1 MSCSTNTKTPEKK
14 NIHRQM
20 TIEQILSMFPT
31 KAQRLS
37 QEITN
42 AGLHCVGCHAATWE
56 TLEVG
61 MYGHGKKDDEINH
74 LVKKLNDLLEE
85 KDDSDPK
92 TITLTKKA
100 SAKFIEIAAAEGKQG
115 WGIRF
120 GDRMA
125 GCNGFEYVL
134 DFAEKA
140 DPDDVVFESNG
151 IQIYVKKDIVARL
164 LGCVIDYVDG
174 ITSGFKVTNSRV
186 KSTCGCGT
194 SHNY

>member
-1 MSCSTNTKTPEKK
+1 MSVDTKSAPEGKT
-14 NIHRQM
+14 IHRQM
-20 TIEQILSMFPT
+20 TIEQILSLFPT
-31 KAQRLS
+31 KAQRLK

-61 MYGHGKKDDEINH
+61 MYSHGKKDEEIDH
-74 LVKKLNDLLEE
+74 LLGKLNTLLNE
-85 KDDSDPK
+85 KDESQPD

-100 SAKFIEIAAAEGKQG
+100 AAKFASIAADEGKIG

-134 DFAEKA
+134 DFSEKA
-140 DPDDVVFESNG
+140 DADDEIFESHG
-151 IQIYVKKDIVARL
+151 TQIHVKKDIVGRL

-174 ITSGFKVTNSRV
+174 MTSGFKITNSRV